1 MKRLLAVLLT
11 FFALLALTGCGGSSS
26 DGPHLLLYYPAPS
39 GGSPG
44 GDAIVSRSVDWAANS
59 TLPAE
64 QQVRRVVSLLLED
77 SADGSLES
85 PIPAS
90 TRLLACQVSAGAA
103 WVDFSSA
110 YGQLSGMEL
119 TIADYC
125 VTLSLSQIVGIYS
138 VRITVNG
145 TELIYRD
152 SNIFLAGDVLM
163 TSQDDVVQNLSLR
176 LLDTPVEILP
186 ELTAEE
192 RLLTVYEGES
202 QAEVILSALKA
213 GPESESLSPLLPTG
227 FAVLTVR
234 TEGGICYLNLPK
246 GDQYLMPEDEAE
258 QQRMVQGLVNSLCS
272 ARGVRQVQ
280 LLLDGEVASSLGS
293 VEISQP
299 FSPVR

>member
-1 MKRLLAVLLT
+1 MKRLLAALLT
-11 FFALLALTGCGGSSS
+11 LFALLILSGCGSSSS

-44 GDAIVSRSVDWAANS
+44 GDGIVSRSVDWAANS

-77 SADGSLES
+77 SADDSLES

-90 TRLLACQVSAGAA
+90 TRLLACQVADGAA
-103 WVDFSSA
+103 WVDFSDA

-145 TELIYRD
+145 TELAYRD

-163 TSQDDVVQNLSLR
+163 TSQDDVVQNLSLWLYFPDR
-176 LLDTPVEILP
+176 ETG

-246 GDQYLMPEDEAE
+246 GDQYLMPEDETE

-272 ARGVRQVQ
+272 ARGVRQIQ

-293 VEISQP
+293 VDISQP
-299 FSPVR
+299 FSPIR

>member
-1 MKRLLAVLLT
+1 MKRLLAALLT

-103 WVDFSSA
+103 WVDFSAA

-176 LLDTPVEILP
+176 LYFPDREDWRADGGGAPADGLRGRKSGGGDPV
-186 ELTAEE
+186 
-192 RLLTVYEGES
+192 
-202 QAEVILSALKA
+202 
-213 GPESESLSPLLPTG
+213 GPEG
-227 FAVLTVR
+227 RA
-234 TEGGICYLNLPK
+234 
-246 GDQYLMPEDEAE
+246 
-258 QQRMVQGLVNSLCS
+258 
-272 ARGVRQVQ
+272 
-280 LLLDGEVASSLGS
+280 GE
-293 VEISQP
+293 
-299 FSPVR
+299 

>member
-1 MKRLLAVLLT
+1 M
-11 FFALLALTGCGGSSS
+11 
-26 DGPHLLLYYPAPS
+26 
-39 GGSPG
+39 
-44 GDAIVSRSVDWAANS
+44 
-59 TLPAE
+59 
-64 QQVRRVVSLLLED
+64 VSLLLED

-90 TRLLACQVSAGAA
+90 TRLLACQVSDGAA

-176 LLDTPVEILP
+176 LYFPDRETG

-213 GPESESLSPLLPTG
+213 IPAEIYE
-227 FAVLTVR
+227 AAR
-234 TEGGICYLNLPK
+234 LNLPK
-246 GDQYLMPEDEAE
+246 GDQYLMPEDETE

-272 ARGVRQVQ
+272 ARGVRQIQ

-299 FSPVR
+299 FSPIR

>member
-1 MKRLLAVLLT
+1 MKRLLAALLT
-11 FFALLALTGCGGSSS
+11 LFALLALTGCGGSSS

-176 LLDTPVEILP
+176 LYFPDRETG

-227 FAVLTVR
+227 FAVLTVPDA
-234 TEGGICYLNLPK
+234 GGRDGAAAHGAGLGEFPVLCPWCPADTASAGRRGSLLLGQR
-246 GDQYLMPEDEAE
+246 GDQPA
-258 QQRMVQGLVNSLCS
+258 
-272 ARGVRQVQ
+272 
-280 LLLDGEVASSLGS
+280 LLPHPINPSPG
-293 VEISQP
+293 ISHFQP
-299 FSPVR
+299 

>member
-1 MKRLLAVLLT
+1 MENSNVKENLEVLFEKFKNMIKVETVVGEAVQI
-11 FFALLALTGCGGSSS
+11 
-26 DGPHLLLYYPAPS
+26 
-39 GGSPG
+39 
-44 GDAIVSRSVDWAANS
+44 GDTTLVPFVDV
-59 TLPAE
+59 T
-64 QQVRRVVSLLLED
+64 V
-77 SADGSLES
+77 G
-85 PIPAS
+85 
-90 TRLLACQVSAGAA
+90 
-103 WVDFSSA
+103 FSSA

-176 LLDTPVEILP
+176 LYFPDRETG

-246 GDQYLMPEDEAE
+246 GDQYLMPEDETE

-272 ARGVRQVQ
+272 ARGVRQIQ

-299 FSPVR
+299 FSPIR

>member
-1 MKRLLAVLLT
+1 MKRLLAALLT

-26 DGPHLLLYYPAPS
+26 DGPHLLLYYPVPS

-125 VTLSLSQIVGIYS
+125 VTLSLSDRGHLLRPHHRQRHGAYLPGQQHLS
-138 VRITVNG
+138 GRG
-145 TELIYRD
+145 R
-152 SNIFLAGDVLM
+152 A
-163 TSQDDVVQNLSLR
+163 DDQS
-176 LLDTPVEILP
+176 
-186 ELTAEE
+186 
-192 RLLTVYEGES
+192 G
-202 QAEVILSALKA
+202 
-213 GPESESLSPLLPTG
+213 
-227 FAVLTVR
+227 
-234 TEGGICYLNLPK
+234 
-246 GDQYLMPEDEAE
+246 
-258 QQRMVQGLVNSLCS
+258 
-272 ARGVRQVQ
+272 
-280 LLLDGEVASSLGS
+280 
-293 VEISQP
+293 
-299 FSPVR
+299 

>member
-1 MKRLLAVLLT
+1 MKRLLAALLT
-11 FFALLALTGCGGSSS
+11 FFALLALTGCGGSPS

-59 TLPAE
+59 ALPTE

-145 TELIYRD
+145 TTEFKAQAIRAAVDGRLTITFADPALEKRRQALLQD
-152 SNIFLAGDVLM
+152 NFSATRKLGVLGVGKAPPPAARAGRLRSLA
-163 TSQDDVVQNLSLR
+163 
-176 LLDTPVEILP
+176 
-186 ELTAEE
+186 
-192 RLLTVYEGES
+192 
-202 QAEVILSALKA
+202 QAEALQIEGAAAAVAPTPASSELARRKAKLQAELSAKK
-213 GPESESLSPLLPTG
+213 E
-227 FAVLTVR
+227 R
-234 TEGGICYLNLPK
+234 TNQRK
-246 GDQYLMPEDEAE
+246 G
-258 QQRMVQGLVNSLCS
+258 
-272 ARGVRQVQ
+272 RGR
-280 LLLDGEVASSLGS
+280 
-293 VEISQP
+293 
-299 FSPVR
+299 

>member
-1 MKRLLAVLLT
+1 
-11 FFALLALTGCGGSSS
+11 
-26 DGPHLLLYYPAPS
+26 
-39 GGSPG
+39 
-44 GDAIVSRSVDWAANS
+44 
-59 TLPAE
+59 
-64 QQVRRVVSLLLED
+64 
-77 SADGSLES
+77 
-85 PIPAS
+85 
-90 TRLLACQVSAGAA
+90 
-103 WVDFSSA
+103 
-110 YGQLSGMEL
+110 MEL

-176 LLDTPVEILP
+176 LYFPDRETG

-246 GDQYLMPEDEAE
+246 GDQYLMPEDETE

-272 ARGVRQVQ
+272 ARGVRQIQ
-280 LLLDGEVASSLGS
+280 FLLDGEVASSLGS

-299 FSPVR
+299 FSPIR

>member
-1 MKRLLAVLLT
+1 
-11 FFALLALTGCGGSSS
+11 
-26 DGPHLLLYYPAPS
+26 
-39 GGSPG
+39 
-44 GDAIVSRSVDWAANS
+44 
-59 TLPAE
+59 
-64 QQVRRVVSLLLED
+64 
-77 SADGSLES
+77 
-85 PIPAS
+85 
-90 TRLLACQVSAGAA
+90 
-103 WVDFSSA
+103 
-110 YGQLSGMEL
+110 MEL

-176 LLDTPVEILP
+176 LYFPDRETG

-202 QAEVILSALKA
+202 QAEGILSALKA

-234 TEGGICYLNLPK
+234 TEGGICYLN
-246 GDQYLMPEDEAE
+246 
-258 QQRMVQGLVNSLCS
+258 QGGSVPDAGGRDGAAAHGAGLGEFPVLCPWCPADTAS
-272 ARGVRQVQ
+272 AGRRGS
-280 LLLDGEVASSLGS
+280 LLLGQRGYQPALLPHPIDPSPG
-293 VEISQP
+293 ISHFQP
-299 FSPVR
+299 

>member
-1 MKRLLAVLLT
+1 MKRLLAALLT
-11 FFALLALTGCGGSSS
+11 FFALLALTGCGGSSP

-90 TRLLACQVSAGAA
+90 TRLLVCQVSDGAA

-176 LLDTPVEILP
+176 LYFPDRETG

-246 GDQYLMPEDEAE
+246 GDQYLMPEDETE

-272 ARGVRQVQ
+272 ARGVRQIQ

-299 FSPVR
+299 FSPIR

>member
-1 MKRLLAVLLT
+1 M
-11 FFALLALTGCGGSSS
+11 
-26 DGPHLLLYYPAPS
+26 
-39 GGSPG
+39 
-44 GDAIVSRSVDWAANS
+44 
-59 TLPAE
+59 
-64 QQVRRVVSLLLED
+64 
-77 SADGSLES
+77 
-85 PIPAS
+85 
-90 TRLLACQVSAGAA
+90 
-103 WVDFSSA
+103 DFSSA

-176 LLDTPVEILP
+176 LYFPDRETG

-246 GDQYLMPEDEAE
+246 GDQYLMPEDETE

-272 ARGVRQVQ
+272 ARGVRQIQ

-299 FSPVR
+299 LSPIR

>member
-1 MKRLLAVLLT
+1 M
-11 FFALLALTGCGGSSS
+11 
-26 DGPHLLLYYPAPS
+26 
-39 GGSPG
+39 
-44 GDAIVSRSVDWAANS
+44 
-59 TLPAE
+59 
-64 QQVRRVVSLLLED
+64 VSLLLED

-176 LLDTPVEILP
+176 LYFPDRETG

-213 GPESESLSPLLPTG
+213 GPESESLSPPAAHRLCGADGTHRGRHLLPEPPQG
-227 FAVLTVR
+227 GSVPDAGGRDGAAAHGAGLGEFPVLCPWCPADTASAGR
-234 TEGGICYLNLPK
+234 RGSLLLGQC
-246 GDQYLMPEDEAE
+246 GDQPA
-258 QQRMVQGLVNSLCS
+258 
-272 ARGVRQVQ
+272 
-280 LLLDGEVASSLGS
+280 LLPHPINPSPG
-293 VEISQP
+293 ISHFQP
-299 FSPVR
+299 

>member
-1 MKRLLAVLLT
+1 MKRLLAALLT

-39 GGSPG
+39 RRLPRRRCHRQPQCRLGRQQHSPRRAAGAPG
-44 GDAIVSRSVDWAANS
+44 G
-59 TLPAE
+59 T
-64 QQVRRVVSLLLED
+64 LLLED

-90 TRLLACQVSAGAA
+90 TRLLACQVSDGAA

-145 TELIYRD
+145 TELVYRD

-176 LLDTPVEILP
+176 LYFPDRETG

-246 GDQYLMPEDEAE
+246 GDQYLMPEDETE

-272 ARGVRQVQ
+272 ARGVRQIQ

-299 FSPVR
+299 FSPIR

>member
-1 MKRLLAVLLT
+1 MKRLLAALLT

-90 TRLLACQVSAGAA
+90 TRLLACQVSDGAA

-145 TELIYRD
+145 TGLVYRD

-163 TSQDDVVQNLSLR
+163 TSQDDVVQNLALR
-176 LLDTPVEILP
+176 LYFPDRETG

-192 RLLTVYEGES
+192 RLLTVNIPEIETS
-202 QAEVILSALKA
+202 LRKAAEVHKEARSYIQNRIKPGIRFWDMCCDLEDKVRFLIGEN
-213 GPESESLSPLLPTG
+213 GPNVCDMNGVQCRLAWGSRRAAPLITLPPT
-227 FAVLTVR
+227 TRR
-234 TEGGICYLNLPK
+234 TRTTCR
-246 GDQYLMPEDEAE
+246 D
-258 QQRMVQGLVNSLCS
+258 CS
-272 ARGVRQVQ
+272 TAT
-280 LLLDGEVASSLGS
+280 
-293 VEISQP
+293 
-299 FSPVR
+299 

>member
-1 MKRLLAVLLT
+1 MAEKQSN
-11 FFALLALTGCGGSSS
+11 GNQK
-26 DGPHLLLYYPAPS
+26 
-39 GGSPG
+39 
-44 GDAIVSRSVDWAANS
+44 VS
-59 TLPAE
+59 E

-90 TRLLACQVSAGAA
+90 TRLLACQVSDGAA

-176 LLDTPVEILP
+176 LYFPDRETG

-246 GDQYLMPEDEAE
+246 GDQYLMPEDETE

-272 ARGVRQVQ
+272 ARGVRQIQ

-293 VEISQP
+293 VDISQP
-299 FSPVR
+299 FSPIR